1 MMKSPLMRLVAR
13 IEESFGVVCL
23 VAIAVVINLQI
34 VRRYFFNDPYIWPEE
49 IIRITMIWL
58 SFIGAGI
65 GFRRGAQITVDT
77 AVLMLPARLRA
88 FAFDVADL
96 VIAGVFL
103 LVGIKANQLAGIVMN
118 APMAATNLPTA
129 IIVWPLVV
137 LSVQAVAYSALR
149 IFVRHREGLEAVQH
163 EPVLE

>member
-1 MMKSPLMRLVAR
+1 MMKSPLVRLIGR

-23 VAIAVVINLQI
+23 IAIAVIINLQI
-34 VRRYFFNDPYIWPEE
+34 VRRYFLNDPYIWPEE

-58 SFIGAGI
+58 SFVGAGI

-77 AVLMLPARLRA
+77 AVLMLPPGLRA
-88 FAFDVADL
+88 IAFDVADL
-96 VIAGVFL
+96 IIAGVFL
-103 LVGIKANQLAGIVMN
+103 LVGIKANQLAGIVLN
-118 APMAATNLPTA
+118 APMAATRLPTA

-149 IFVRHREGLEAVQH
+149 ILVRHREGIDAVQH